1 MFKKNKKSL
10 AVLLVGFSTVLI
22 SSIAVAATACAR
34 KDNNVKEEGKTT
46 LNKLISKKAP
56 KQNATKSSEKYIL
69 SDVNNSS
76 TFFNSLTDPY
86 KCFEMFAKSLD
97 DAGYEITSHEPLK
110 NSGKKVF

>member
-97 DAGYEITSHEPLK
+97 DAGYEITSH
-110 NSGKKVF
+110 

>member
-46 LNKLISKKAP
+46 LNKLISKKL
-56 KQNATKSSEKYIL
+56 QNKMQL
-69 SDVNNSS
+69 NLV
-76 TFFNSLTDPY
+76 
-86 KCFEMFAKSLD
+86 
-97 DAGYEITSHEPLK
+97 K
-110 NSGKKVF
+110 NIS